1 MFQIGSD
8 HLEGGW
14 VLFLRVRHE
23 AFWSRPFNLD
33 ASGAQK
39 KPIYNDVPASFLCP
53 DLFLKSLL
61 FDNQIDN
68 PYNFSKQ
75 YGI

>member
-14 VLFLRVRHE
+14 VLFLRVGHE
-23 AFWSRPFNLD
+23 AFWS
-33 ASGAQK
+33 Q
-39 KPIYNDVPASFLCP
+39 
-53 DLFLKSLL
+53 KSLL

-68 PYNFSKQ
+68 PYNFIKQ